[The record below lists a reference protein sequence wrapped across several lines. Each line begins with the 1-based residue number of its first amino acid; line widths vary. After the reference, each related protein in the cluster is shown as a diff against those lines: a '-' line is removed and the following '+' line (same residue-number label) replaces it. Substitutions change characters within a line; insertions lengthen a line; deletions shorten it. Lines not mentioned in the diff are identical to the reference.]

1 MATAL
6 TKHATAQSAE
16 HRPATTAEKKGMSVA
31 NAMLHRRRSPVTAAV
46 KSVISRANVPTL
58 ALEEVQEEA

>member
-1 MATAL
+1 
-6 TKHATAQSAE
+6 
-16 HRPATTAEKKGMSVA
+16 MSVA